1 MKALTKISDLQQ
13 VEPILRKV
21 LIEAENE
28 HHELEEVFELM
39 GWEGLP
45 EDLKIEIKEDIKA
58 FRDELTGYYST
69 CDPFVQRRRQRI
81 DYWVRSFNDGV
92 CSLKTAVNALRVRP
106 L

>member
-1 MKALTKISDLQQ
+1 MKALTKKSDLQK

-28 HHELEEVFELM
+28 HRELEEVFELM

-58 FRDELTGYYST
+58 FRDELTGHYST

-81 DYWVRSFNDGV
+81 DYWVRAFNDGV